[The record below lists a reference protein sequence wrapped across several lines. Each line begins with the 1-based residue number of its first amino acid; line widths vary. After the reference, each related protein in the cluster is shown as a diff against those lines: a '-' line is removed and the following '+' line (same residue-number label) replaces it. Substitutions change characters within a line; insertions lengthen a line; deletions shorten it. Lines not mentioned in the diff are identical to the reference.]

1 MKGGDFMKNLRK
13 IRKQAGITQ
22 KRLAKIL
29 GVSKATVCRWELEPD
44 RYPSGRMLPIIAKA
58 LNCEVKDFYA

>member
-1 MKGGDFMKNLRK
+1 MKNLRK

-44 RYPSGRMLPIIAKA
+44 RYPSGRMLPIIAEV
-58 LNCEVKDFYA
+58 LNCDVKDFYA

>member
-1 MKGGDFMKNLRK
+1 MKNLRK

-44 RYPSGRMLPIIAKA
+44 RYPSGRMLPIIAEV
-58 LNCEVKDFYA
+58 LGCEVKDFYA

>member
-1 MKGGDFMKNLRK
+1 MKNLKK

-22 KRLAKIL
+22 KKLAKIL

-44 RYPSGRMLPIIAKA
+44 RYPSGRMLPVVAEVLK
-58 LNCEVKDFYA
+58 CDVKDFYA

>member
-1 MKGGDFMKNLRK
+1 MKNLKK

-22 KRLAKIL
+22 KKLAKIL

-44 RYPSGRMLPIIAKA
+44 RYPSGRMLPIVAEVLK
-58 LNCEVKDFYA
+58 CDVKDFYA

>member
-1 MKGGDFMKNLRK
+1 MKNLRK

-44 RYPSGRMLPIIAKA
+44 RYPSGRMLPIIAEV